1 MSYGG
6 FPVVERLWLP
16 AKPPQGMTMQKLLA
30 GLFFFL
36 AIPASQAQ
44 ACPLLSFTP
53 CKSTIHRAYKP
64 KPSPVFTKHEARIA
78 SHDRWL
84 AAHDAQFRAM
94 AASIVSLQ
102 RQINELK
109 AKR

>member
-1 MSYGG
+1 MR
-6 FPVVERLWLP
+6 FL
-16 AKPPQGMTMQKLLA
+16 T
-30 GLFFFL
+30 FFIFL
-36 AIPASQAQ
+36 ALSQPAWA
-44 ACPLLSFTP
+44 ACPLISLTP
-53 CKSTIHRAYKP
+53 CKSTIHRTHKP
-64 KPSPVFTKHEARIA
+64 KPNPAITKHEERIA

-94 AASIVSLQ
+94 TASIVSLQ

>member
-1 MSYGG
+1 MRSI
-6 FPVVERLWLP
+6 LIAAIL
-16 AKPPQGMTMQKLLA
+16 LLA
-30 GLFFFL
+30 S
-36 AIPASQAQ
+36 PSWAS
-44 ACPLLSFTP
+44 CPLISLTP
-53 CKSTIHRAYKP
+53 CKPAVHRVHKP
-64 KPSPVFTKHEARIA
+64 KPNPAIAKHEERIA

-94 AASIVSLQ
+94 TASIVSLQ

>member
-1 MSYGG
+1 M
-6 FPVVERLWLP
+6 R
-16 AKPPQGMTMQKLLA
+16 KLLA
-30 GLFFFL
+30 TLSILLIFPL
-36 AIPASQAQ
+36 LPAQ
-44 ACPLLSFTP
+44 ACPLLSLTP
-53 CKSTIHRAYKP
+53 CKAATHRVKRPRFNTAI
-64 KPSPVFTKHEARIA
+64 VKHETRIS